1 MLSIGSSELIVIAII
16 ALLIVGPKRLP
27 EILRDAAKVYKN
39 FMDALNEAKNEIEED
54 IDDVNIKKSIEDKW
68 KNIVEE
74 DGADE
79 EKKSR

>member
-1 MLSIGSSELIVIAII
+1 MLSIGSSELIVIAVI

-27 EILRDAAKVYKN
+27 EILRDVAKIYKN

-54 IDDVNIKKSIEDKW
+54 VDEVNIKKNIEDKW
-68 KNIVEE
+68 KNIIEE
-74 DGADE
+74 NDRDE